1 MSSSDEQLRAL
12 RPAAGAR
19 FLFELRAAASDGSA
33 EYAAFVLTPS
43 ATFAYAATLRG
54 DGGVALAP
62 EGPAASPAHEAAL
75 AMFGKLTGRGAAAR
89 RADGLATWPP
99 RVTRWRADK

>member
-1 MSSSDEQLRAL
+1 MSSTDEQLRAL
-12 RPAAGAR
+12 RPTAGAR
-19 FLFELRAAASDGSA
+19 FLLELRAADGDA
-33 EYAAFVLTPS
+33 AADYAAFVLTPS

-54 DGGVALAP
+54 DGGVTLTP

-75 AMFGKLTGRGAAAR
+75 AMFGKLTGRGAAGR